1 MEFER
6 SRRKHTHIDI
16 APLVD
21 VVFNLL
27 LFFVITYNV
36 TTDPAIRVRLPE
48 SLTADVL
55 AEEPL
60 VVTVTREG
68 AVYIGDQPTAID
80 DVAGLVREKIAG
92 VKDPSVKVKADQDAP
107 VGLLIKVVD
116 SVRLAG
122 CSAFSI
128 MTDKASGER

>member
-6 SRRKHTHIDI
+6 SRRKHTHIDV

-60 VVTVTREG
+60 VVTVTRDG
-68 AVYIGDQPTAID
+68 AVYISDQLTEMDKI
-80 DVAGLVREKIAG
+80 AGLVRDKIAG

-128 MTDKASGER
+128 MTNNNSDNR

>member
-6 SRRKHTHIDI
+6 SRRKHTHIDV

-68 AVYIGDQPTAID
+68 AVYIGDQPAAVDKI
-80 DVAGLVREKIAG
+80 AGIVREKVSG

-128 MTDKASGER
+128 MTNNNSDNR